1 MPTPLHPTAP
11 RLSRLNISSGQHT
24 PAIANLNMHIANL
37 PGTLHVHPS
46 QVPAGCLHPQLP
58 SSLPIPSEQP
68 TTQHLAYSRPT
79 SRPATNMH
87 TKPGT
92 DLTSFIAALHTH
104 TPHTHTRLTP
114 AR

>member
-37 PGTLHVHPS
+37 PGALYVHTS
-46 QVPAGCLHPQLP
+46 QVPAAYTP
-58 SSLPIPSEQP
+58 SSLPLPSEQP
-68 TTQHLAYSRPT
+68 TTQHPAYSRPT

-87 TKPGT
+87 TKQAT
-92 DLTSFIAALHTH
+92 DLTSFIAGLHTPTH
-104 TPHTHTRLTP
+104 PTHTRLTP